1 CARLRLIYGFDG
13 DAMDYW

>member
-1 CARLRLIYGFDG
+1 CVLG

>member
-1 CARLRLIYGFDG
+1 CAKSYYSNYG